1 MTTRR
6 SSGSIGTEALRGV
19 RHRRDAHG
27 DVTRTRAQPAP
38 RSRRWRTAL
47 APAKCVWRAGN
58 RNPVP
63 LVVTV
68 TALTVA
74 FGCGCGEPASRNEE
88 PAASAR
94 TSRVGAGE
102 PILESL
108 PRNSGHVGVVVRER
122 RVVVPAP
129 FDARML
135 ERFVQPG
142 DEVEAGQPLARFDSE
157 TVDRALAIARAAV
170 TEADAA
176 LQVAQ
181 VEASQSRVRYARREG
196 NRELFSAEQLEEMAA
211 EVEVARARVESA
223 DARLMAART
232 AALEARAAAER
243 ATLRAPLAG
252 VVDEVY
258 GSPGIYD
265 TRGAPVVAIEAGDW
279 HVRFAA
285 PPEASTGFSR
295 GSPLTVMPEH
305 HDPVRGFVI
314 YASPEL
320 DPRTLLFTFEGL
332 LCSDDL
338 PAGTPVRVLPVPRPA
353 DGERPLGCPQTPGS

>member
-1 MTTRR
+1 MSNGIRSFVVLLAAVVSLAGASGCGRDGETERRPSSLAASTRPAA
-6 SSGSIGTEALRGV
+6 GGWEASNDGAFL
-19 RHRRDAHG
+19 
-27 DVTRTRAQPAP
+27 
-38 RSRRWRTAL
+38 RSR
-47 APAKCVWRAGN
+47 
-58 RNPVP
+58 
-63 LVVTV
+63 
-68 TALTVA
+68 
-74 FGCGCGEPASRNEE
+74 
-88 PAASAR
+88 
-94 TSRVGAGE
+94 
-102 PILESL
+102 
-108 PRNSGHVGVVVRER
+108 GHVGVVVRER

-135 ERFVQPG
+135 EWFVQPG

-170 TEADAA
+170 TEAQAA
-176 LQVAQ
+176 LHVAQ
-181 VEASQSRVRYARREG
+181 VEESQSRVRYARRQG
-196 NRELFSAEQLEEMAA
+196 RRELFSAEQLEELAA

-223 DARLMAART
+223 EARLTAAR
-232 AALEARAAAER
+232 AEALEARAAAEK

-285 PPEASTGFSR
+285 PPEASAGFSR

-332 LCSDDL
+332 LCTDDL
-338 PAGTPVRVLPVPRPA
+338 PAGTPVRVLAAPRPA
-353 DGERPLGCPQTPGS
+353 DDEPPPGCPPVPGS

>member
-1 MTTRR
+1 VFLR
-6 SSGSIGTEALRGV
+6 S
-19 RHRRDAHG
+19 
-27 DVTRTRAQPAP
+27 P
-38 RSRRWRTAL
+38 
-47 APAKCVWRAGN
+47 
-58 RNPVP
+58 
-63 LVVTV
+63 
-68 TALTVA
+68 
-74 FGCGCGEPASRNEE
+74 
-88 PAASAR
+88 
-94 TSRVGAGE
+94 
-102 PILESL
+102 
-108 PRNSGHVGVVVRER
+108 GHVGVVVRDR

-157 TVDRALAIARAAV
+157 TVDRALAIARTAV
-170 TEADAA
+170 TEAEAA
-176 LQVAQ
+176 LHVTQ
-181 VEASQSRVRYARREG
+181 VEASQSRVRYARRQG
-196 NRELFSAEQLEEMAA
+196 SRELFSAEQLEEMAA

-223 DARLMAART
+223 EARLTAAR
-232 AALEARAAAER
+232 ARALEARAAAEM

-265 TRGAPVVAIEAGDW
+265 TRGAPVVTIEAGDW

-285 PPEASTGFSR
+285 PPEASAGFSR

-332 LCSDDL
+332 LCTDDL
-338 PAGTPVRVLPVPRPA
+338 PAGTPVRVLAAPRPA
-353 DGERPLGCPQTPGS
+353 DGKAPLGCPPAPGS

>member
-1 MTTRR
+1 MRCLVRVLGATALLAGASGCGRDGETERR
-6 SSGSIGTEALRGV
+6 REASPVSIRPAGDGWEAPNDGV
-19 RHRRDAHG
+19 FI
-27 DVTRTRAQPAP
+27 
-38 RSRRWRTAL
+38 RSR
-47 APAKCVWRAGN
+47 
-58 RNPVP
+58 
-63 LVVTV
+63 
-68 TALTVA
+68 
-74 FGCGCGEPASRNEE
+74 
-88 PAASAR
+88 
-94 TSRVGAGE
+94 
-102 PILESL
+102 
-108 PRNSGHVGVVVRER
+108 GHVGVVVRER

-142 DEVEAGQPLARFDSE
+142 DEVEVGQPLARFDSE

-170 TEADAA
+170 TEAEAA
-176 LQVAQ
+176 LHVAQ
-181 VEASQSRVRYARREG
+181 VEASQSRVRYARRQG

-211 EVEVARARVESA
+211 EVEVTRARVESA
-223 DARLMAART
+223 DARLTAARA
-232 AALEARAAAER
+232 AALEARAAAEK

-265 TRGAPVVAIEAGDW
+265 TRGAPVVAIESGDW

-285 PPEASTGFSR
+285 PPEASAGFSR

-338 PAGTPVRVLPVPRPA
+338 PAGTPVRILPVPRPA
-353 DGERPLGCPQTPGS
+353 NSETPLGCPQASGS